1 MSSYKPKKC
10 PACGDKDIDSLA
22 SKMEKFHRSNLEW
35 MKEHGFEIDPEDL
48 DGIEEGEY
56 DSRLFECN
64 SCNYTWADAWWRA
77 KWSEEEISPF
87 YNALK
92 NSLPERQNEYI
103 FPDGMDSIYQLKN
116 RKAVI
121 HEASC
126 YFCNRTEKQWN
137 LINSKIIK
145 FLDSQSKRTKDAKK
159 IRESQINDAIHSF
172 EKLWS
177 KVDKKLKPTTIL
189 SDVELFLP
197 KEMADRLDD
206 GVTLEMDNLIDLAL
220 RWLYQCDPELK
231 VKKFEKKMMKEIIE
245 TFRENFGS
253 NIDLSIDEQLI
264 VENILSDRL
273 SDLHNKEM
281 FGLRKISWKPWFH
294 RHIAFKGNLY
304 REKDTDF
311 LGIGKSNPV
320 SELLN
325 LELDVCPLCLN
336 MLK

>member
-10 PACGDKDIDSLA
+10 PACGDKDIDSVESA
-22 SKMEKFHRSNLEW
+22 NIKHVEW
-35 MKEHGFEIDPEDL
+35 MKEQDFEFPDSEWPENYSD
-48 DGIEEGEY
+48 EEREY
-56 DSRLFECN
+56 DSRRFSCN
-64 SCNYTWADAWWRA
+64 SCNYTWTDAWWRT

-103 FPDGMDSIYQLKN
+103 FPNGMDSIYQLKN

-177 KVDKKLKPTTIL
+177 KVDKRLTATTIL

-197 KEMADRLDD
+197 KEMADRSDD
-206 GVTLEMDNLIDLAL
+206 VTLEMDNLIDLAL
-220 RWLYQCDPELK
+220 RWFYQCDPELK
-231 VKKFEKKMMKEIIE
+231 VKKFEKKMMKEITE

-253 NIDLSIDEQLI
+253 NTDLSIDEQLI

-281 FGLRKISWKPWFH
+281 FGLRKISWKPWSH
-294 RHIAFKGNLY
+294 NHIAFKGNLG
-304 REKDTDF
+304 TDRWAESESS
-311 LGIGKSNPV
+311 LPGC
-320 SELLN
+320 ELLN